1 MGCCSSGYEIISLKP
16 EVFFNDLINKT
27 LTHRFQSYG
36 IENLSNFDKDNI
48 DKILIQIGSVQTN
61 ALGMSILLGD
71 AKLMKYLIENFHA
84 DFSILEEQLQYQNL
98 TLTEFLILNFNSEIF
113 RFTLPFFVK
122 NESEQEIFQL
132 DDTIQFVSLC
142 IPKPKKKVHP
152 MWYAAEIGN
161 LAFISFICSTYNNKV
176 PPECFNI
183 HAVDE
188 DTGENCALIACAHGH
203 LDLIAFLHKNG
214 CDFKRKN
221 NKNETAINLA
231 LANLDQDDFKVLMNV
246 LVYLIEQIR
255 LDVTENYEES
265 LLLCLRREVSE
276 YIEERLKLCGVDATK
291 RIVDSKFENSFS
303 FEKVNQDSDY
313 NITSLPSLISSIEQ
327 FDLSNDGN

>member
-1 MGCCSSGYEIISLKP
+1 MGCCSNRCEIISIKP

-27 LTHRFQSYG
+27 LTHRFQGYG

-48 DKILIQIGSVQTN
+48 DKIIVQIGSIQTN
-61 ALGMSILLGD
+61 ALGLSILLGD
-71 AKLMKYLIENFHA
+71 ARLMKYLIENFHA
-84 DFSILEEQLQYQNL
+84 DFSILEEQLQFQNL

-113 RFTLPFFVK
+113 RFTLPFFLK
-122 NESEQEIFQL
+122 NESEQEIYQL

-161 LAFISFICSTYNNKV
+161 LTFINFIIATYRNTA
-176 PPECFNI
+176 PPDCFDI
-183 HAVDE
+183 HSVDE

-203 LDLIAFLHKNG
+203 MDLITFLYKNG

-231 LANLDQDDFKVLMNV
+231 VANLDQDDFKTLINI
-246 LVYLIEQIR
+246 LRFLIEQVR

-265 LLLCLRREVSE
+265 LMLCSRREISE
-276 YIEERLKLCGVDATK
+276 YIEERLKLCGVNVTK

-303 FEKVNQDSDY
+303 FEKVNQDSEY